1 MIFLVCT
8 INLIFSSSFLN
19 LGEAHSK
26 HTQEILFSLF
36 CGLNVAISYHLSR
49 SSSDPTIIFTLIKRQ
64 LMMPPSGSVENTSV
78 DEACNSQEN
87 NTGGGAGTTTKS
99 PEKTRES
106 PGSAATGGNGSS
118 PQNAD
123 SSSNGTSMD
132 PFPKKL
138 RDTVHAR
145 LKSDGIMCIVI
156 VVATTLLH
164 WSGFFDK
171 LQVCMY

>member
-1 MIFLVCT
+1 MLLCT
-8 INLIFSSSFLN
+8 FIKFHFFHLLI

-78 DEACNSQEN
+78 DEACSQEN
-87 NTGGGAGTTTKS
+87 NTKNNTSKS

-106 PGSAATGGNGSS
+106 PGSAATGNGS
-118 PQNAD
+118 PQGAD

-171 LQVCMY
+171 LQVHKSKKNLI

>member
-1 MIFLVCT
+1 
-8 INLIFSSSFLN
+8 
-19 LGEAHSK
+19 
-26 HTQEILFSLF
+26 
-36 CGLNVAISYHLSR
+36 
-49 SSSDPTIIFTLIKRQ
+49 
-64 LMMPPSGSVENTSV
+64 MPPSGSVENTSV

-87 NTGGGAGTTTKS
+87 NTGGGAGTATKS

-171 LQVCMY
+171 LQVCICTKCKHKWKSKNKTEHIDNLTSFRFRTKTFSHFYSQI